1 MTTIY
6 SMEYEVAKQSL
17 SSYQVGTMPGL
28 SWDQVGTKLGG
39 SWEEVEKLFIALQEP
54 KSMIELKELY
64 RWSNTTKFKAKY
76 VTPLIEEQI
85 VGMAFP
91 DKPTSPKQRYFLTD
105 NGKALIANVTSNPG
119 TSNSVEKLNHMIGS
133 LSEEEK
139 RMALELLQK
148 ESEKK

>member
-1 MTTIY
+1 
-6 SMEYEVAKQSL
+6 
-17 SSYQVGTMPGL
+17 
-28 SWDQVGTKLGG
+28 
-39 SWEEVEKLFIALQEP
+39 
-54 KSMIELKELY
+54 MIELKELY

-91 DKPTSPKQRYFLTD
+91 DKPTSPKQRYFLTG